1 MEVELVDRDADEVS
15 RPLGVS
21 FLPGS
26 GKGVDLAAAGYVEHE
41 YLLRGTATEWTYGPG
56 HRLDAA
62 STDVPYTTRVLVR
75 YPADNSAFNGVLQVE
90 PLHPEYDTA
99 PTWRALHPWIMRT
112 GAAWMGIT
120 QDPRLADSM
129 RTEFDPE
136 RYGELSIPAGSMRY
150 DIVADAVAAARL
162 DGAGIVGN
170 GRPVRRAYLSGW
182 SMTGSFVR
190 VFLGEGFHE
199 RRRLLGGAPLFDGY
213 VIGISSGGA
222 QQAGYPG
229 MLDGSPIPMDDPRRR
244 ISGHGV
250 PVIELLSETES
261 ETHGPVLRP
270 DSDDPGDRYRLYQVA
285 GTSHDATGPRLALTN
300 IEQYRRLGLP
310 ASTTQIVETPSDAR
324 MDLVARAV
332 FALLDRWV
340 DEEVVP
346 PRADRFTFTGDVLPD
361 HPDVRPLLRDEFGN
375 VHGGIRTPWVRAP
388 LSRYTPHST
397 PVPEGCRPSP
407 WSPVAD
413 PAVMA
418 WMRGHLDPLPGDV
431 LAARYGSAE
440 HYLATFA
447 ECCAEQIAEGFL
459 CREDR
464 EVLITSAER
473 AALAVL
479 PA

>member
-1 MEVELVDRDADEVS
+1 MELELIDRGAGDVS

-21 FLPGS
+21 LLPGS
-26 GKGVDLAAAGYVEHE
+26 GTGVDLAAAGYVEHE
-41 YLLRGTATEWTYGPG
+41 YLLRGMATEWTYGPG
-56 HRLDAA
+56 HSLAA
-62 STDVPYTTRVLVR
+62 ARTDVPYATRVLVR
-75 YPADNSAFNGVLQVE
+75 HPADESAFNGVLQVE

-99 PTWRALHPWIMRT
+99 ATWRALHPWIMRT
-112 GAAWMGIT
+112 GAAWMGVT

-129 RTEFDPE
+129 RTEFDPG
-136 RYGELSIPAGSMRY
+136 RYAELSIPAGSMRY
-150 DIVADAVAAARL
+150 DIVADAVAAARM

-170 GRPVRRAYLSGW
+170 GRPVRRAYLSGA

-199 RRRLLGGAPLFDGY
+199 RRRLRGGSPLFDGY

-229 MLDGSPIPMDDPRRR
+229 MLDSSPIPMDDPRRTV
-244 ISGHGV
+244 SGHGV

-270 DSDDPGDRYRLYQVA
+270 DNDDPDDRYRLYQVA
-285 GTSHDATGPRLALTN
+285 GTSHDATGSRLALTN
-300 IEQYRRLGLP
+300 VEQYRRLGLP
-310 ASTTQIVETPSDAR
+310 VPTTQIVEAPSDAR

-340 DEEVVP
+340 DKGEAP
-346 PRADRFTFTGDVLPD
+346 PRAERFAFTGESMMDR
-361 HPDVRPLLRDEFGN
+361 PDVRPLLRDEFGN
-375 VHGGIRTPWVRAP
+375 VRGGIRTPWVRAP
-388 LSRYTPHST
+388 LSRYNPHST

-407 WSPVAD
+407 WTPVAD

-418 WMRGHLDPLPGDV
+418 WMRGHLDPLPGEV
-431 LAARYGSAE
+431 LTARYRSAGR
-440 HYLATFA
+440 YLATSA
-447 ECCAEQIAEGFL
+447 ACCAELIEEGFL
-459 CREDR
+459 CWEDR
-464 EVLITSAER
+464 EALIASAER
-473 AALAVL
+473 AAPALL